1 MASGITAAL
10 SAEALCAPAS
20 AARKFEISIHKAVWD
35 RSASELVA
43 FPLLL
48 VISGVRLVAKIRFAT
63 FLLGLPGFAQV
74 GVLEESV
81 VNASEESVGAV
92 IFVPSEVARCAIGIA
107 AVSNLFSNTSDD
119 HLGFRLFVD

>member
-1 MASGITAAL
+1 MAVL
-10 SAEALCAPAS
+10 
-20 AARKFEISIHKAVWD
+20 D

-43 FPLLL
+43 LPLLL
-48 VISGVRLVAKIRFAT
+48 VTKGVRLEANIKVAT

-92 IFVPSEVARCAIGIA
+92 IFVPSEVARCAVRIA

-119 HLGFRLFVD
+119 HFGLRLFVD

>member
-10 SAEALCAPAS
+10 SAEALRAPAS
-20 AARKFEISIHKAVWD
+20 AARKLEISIHKALWD

-43 FPLLL
+43 LPLLL
-48 VISGVRLVAKIRFAT
+48 VTKGVRLEANIKVAT

-81 VNASEESVGAV
+81 VNASEESVGN
-92 IFVPSEVARCAIGIA
+92 E
-107 AVSNLFSNTSDD
+107 
-119 HLGFRLFVD
+119 

>member
-1 MASGITAAL
+1 MAVL
-10 SAEALCAPAS
+10 
-20 AARKFEISIHKAVWD
+20 D

-43 FPLLL
+43 LPLLL
-48 VISGVRLVAKIRFAT
+48 VTKGVRLEANIKVAT

-74 GVLEESV
+74 GVLEASV
-81 VNASEESVGAV
+81 VSASEEGVGAV
-92 IFVPSEVARCAIGIA
+92 IFVPSHVARCAEGIA